1 MKKFKLKFLMV
12 RLFLLVIV
20 IPSVSIGL
28 PASTHPATGREGQ
41 LTVYSELQLVQSL
54 D

>member
-20 IPSVSIGL
+20 IPSVLVSRL
-28 PASTHPATGREGQ
+28 PPTRQ
-41 LTVYSELQLVQSL
+41 LGERVS
-54 D
+54 